1 VDRGVVESCEFG
13 RSHSVVRERR
23 LKTKGSLAAVG
34 NAVALSRGEG
44 RHEGAALARAR
55 CPSD

>member
-1 VDRGVVESCEFG
+1 VDRGVVESCKMG

-34 NAVALSRGEG
+34 NAAALPGGEG
-44 RHEGAALARAR
+44 RNEDAAFARAR
-55 CPSD
+55 RPSD

>member
-1 VDRGVVESCEFG
+1 MDRGVAESCTMG
-13 RSHSVVRERR
+13 QSHSVTRERR

-34 NAVALSRGEG
+34 NVAALSGGED
-44 RHEGAALARAR
+44 RNKDAAFARAR